1 MKIFINVI
9 LFLFVWN
16 ISFSQE
22 IASTNFICFNGPTC
36 FETPKSLSVSQ
47 LNDFRIENNCM
58 TTSFSFQLF
67 NRWGQIVKESSA
79 MTVPL
84 IWNSSEQ
91 PKGKKTK
98 KQKKTS
104 AVPEKIVEQGVYLY
118 IITFTLQ
125 GSNSPEKQ
133 TGNLTIF

>member
-22 IASTNFICFNGPTC
+22 IASTNFICYEGATC
-36 FETPKSLSVSQ
+36 FELPKSVSVSQ
-47 LNDFRIENNCM
+47 LNDFRIVNNCM
-58 TTSFSFQLF
+58 ITSFTFQLF
-67 NRWGQIVKESSA
+67 NRWGQVVKESSA
-79 MTVPL
+79 MTLPL
-84 IWNSSEQ
+84 FWGSSDQ

-104 AVPEKIVEQGVYLY
+104 SVPEKALEQGVYFY

>member
-22 IASTNFICFNGPTC
+22 IASTNFICYEGATC
-36 FETPKSLSVSQ
+36 FELPKSVSVSQ
-47 LNDFRIENNCM
+47 LNDFRIVNNCM
-58 TTSFSFQLF
+58 ITSFSFQLF
-67 NRWGQIVKESSA
+67 NRWGQVVKESSA
-79 MTVPL
+79 MTVPI
-84 IWNSSEQ
+84 IWGSSDQ

-104 AVPEKIVEQGVYLY
+104 AVPEKALEQGVYFY